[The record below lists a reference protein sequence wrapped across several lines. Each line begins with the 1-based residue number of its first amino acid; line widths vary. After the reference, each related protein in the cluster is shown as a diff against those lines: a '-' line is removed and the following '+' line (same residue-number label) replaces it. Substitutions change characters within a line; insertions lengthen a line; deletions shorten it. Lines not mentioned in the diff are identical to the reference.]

1 MKVVVGMYERVW
13 SGEVEGCEVTLD
25 FIEERGLFYYCAK
38 GDGALLSCRLCADP
52 IDAGVMEGPGVARQ
66 IDTPLIPNGRD
77 GAFLGRFAPYGTPD
91 DIVAGTWLSPAD
103 WPRDRKNMVINEL
116 AERMTRISRVYTNSE
131 KPTEAYL
138 NFALIDCSKRLNAM
152 FGGPDN
158 WPRAAFES
166 LFTATGYKELALGKS
181 FAYSDPFLLAD
192 PRKMPKQVVE
202 QIRKAATPRWRRE
215 LLSYRDAVV
224 SLCKE
229 SRLKNGGNADTFTVL
244 PIVNVA
250 EFIDE
255 IRQSDRITVDL
266 YADFNSDD
274 VPRAHLGKTAISI
287 NDLDAER
294 IRLDL
299 GRASEKHD
307 YYWTMRGE
315 DPSSKL
321 SLSFS
326 TFELTELVAAIKSC
340 AEWSLFFNHQV
351 HFPDLGYG
359 LDATG
364 DSDRIL
370 LACGM
375 SEWRSDDA
383 QEWMAVSLSKSDRLY
398 HIERIDAWD
407 SYEGPEFEV
416 TESNATKTYPSDL
429 IDQIAA
435 DHNGFR
441 ETDGVPPFINSR
453 HIARHIALL
462 EYPEAYL
469 PPRQKTPEKTPSTAA
484 LKDGLARLEEKKAED
499 KKTPSHDRRPGYF
512 TY

>member
-38 GDGALLSCRLCADP
+38 RDGALLSCRLCADP
-52 IDAGVMEGPGVARQ
+52 IDVGVVEGPGVARQ

-91 DIVAGTWLSPAD
+91 EIVAGTWLSPAD
-103 WPRDRKNMVINEL
+103 WPRDRKNMVVNEL
-116 AERMTRISRVYTNSE
+116 AERMTRISGVYTHGE

-166 LFTATGYKELALGKS
+166 LFTTTGYKEIALGKS
-181 FAYSDPFLLAD
+181 FSYSDPYLLAD
-192 PRKMPKQVVE
+192 PRKIPGQVVE
-202 QIRKAATPRWRRE
+202 QIRRAATPKGQRE

-224 SLCKE
+224 SLCKQ
-229 SRLKNGGNADTFTVL
+229 SRLKNGGNADMLTVL
-244 PIVNVA
+244 PFVNIA
-250 EFIDE
+250 DFIDE
-255 IRQSDRITVDL
+255 IRQSDRIYADL
-266 YADFNSDD
+266 YADFDGD
-274 VPRAHLGKTAISI
+274 AVPKAHLGQTAITL
-287 NDLDAER
+287 NDIDAEK
-294 IRLDL
+294 IRLNLD
-299 GRASEKHD
+299 RAREKRN
-307 YYWTMRGE
+307 YYWSRRDE
-315 DPSSKL
+315 NSSSKL
-321 SLSFS
+321 NLSTF

-340 AEWSLFFNHQV
+340 ADWSLFSNHMV

-359 LDATG
+359 LDANG
-364 DSDRIL
+364 NSDRIL

-383 QEWMAVSLSKSDRLY
+383 QEWMAVSRSKSDRLY

-416 TESNATKTYPSDL
+416 TESSATKIYPSDL

-441 ETDGVPPFINSR
+441 ETDGVPPFIN
-453 HIARHIALL
+453 ARYATQL
-462 EYPEAYL
+462 EHLREVYP
-469 PPRQKTPEKTPSTAA
+469 PKHKVPENTPSTAA
-484 LKDGLARLEEKKAED
+484 LKDGLAKFEGKKAEN
-499 KKTPSHDRRPGYF
+499 KKTTSHNRRPCYF

>member
-103 WPRDRKNMVINEL
+103 WPRDRKRAAVEEL
-116 AERMTRISRVYTNSE
+116 DCRMKRVGRYTSGKITLDE
-131 KPTEAYL
+131 TYL
-138 NFALIDCSKRLNAM
+138 TFGLIDCSKRLNAM
-152 FGGPDN
+152 FGGPEK
-158 WPRAAFES
+158 WPRAAFE
-166 LFTATGYKELALGKS
+166 LLLTATGYKELTLGKS
-181 FAYSDPFLLAD
+181 FAYSDPYLLAD
-192 PRKMPKQVVE
+192 PRKMPRQVVE
-202 QIRKAATPRWRRE
+202 QIRKAATPSMRHE

-229 SRLKNGGNADTFTVL
+229 CRMKYGGNADTFTVL
-244 PIVNVA
+244 PFVNVA

-255 IRQSDRITVDL
+255 IRQSDRIYVDL
-266 YADFNSDD
+266 YADFDGD
-274 VPRAHLGKTAISI
+274 AVPKAHLGQTAVTL
-287 NDLDAER
+287 NDIDAEK
-294 IRLDL
+294 IRLNLD
-299 GRASEKHD
+299 RAREKRN
-307 YYWTMRGE
+307 YYWSMRGE

-321 SLSFS
+321 NLSFS

-340 AEWSLFFNHQV
+340 ADWSLFFNHQV
-351 HFPDLGYG
+351 HFPNLGYE
-359 LDATG
+359 LDANG

-383 QEWMAVSLSKSDRLY
+383 QGWMAVSRSKSDRLY

-416 TESNATKTYPSDL
+416 TESYATKTYPSDL

-441 ETDGVPPFINSR
+441 ETDGVPPFIN
-453 HIARHIALL
+453 ARYAAQL
-462 EYPEAYL
+462 EHLREVYPL
-469 PPRQKTPEKTPSTAA
+469 KHKIPENTPSTAA
-484 LKDGLARLEEKKAED
+484 LRDGLAKLEGKKAER
-499 KKTPSHDRRPGYF
+499 KKTPSHDKRPGYY

>member
-1 MKVVVGMYERVW
+1 MQG
-13 SGEVEGCEVTLD
+13 
-25 FIEERGLFYYCAK
+25 
-38 GDGALLSCRLCADP
+38 
-52 IDAGVMEGPGVARQ
+52 
-66 IDTPLIPNGRD
+66 
-77 GAFLGRFAPYGTPD
+77 
-91 DIVAGTWLSPAD
+91 
-103 WPRDRKNMVINEL
+103 
-116 AERMTRISRVYTNSE
+116 
-131 KPTEAYL
+131 
-138 NFALIDCSKRLNAM
+138 
-152 FGGPDN
+152 
-158 WPRAAFES
+158 
-166 LFTATGYKELALGKS
+166 
-181 FAYSDPFLLAD
+181 
-192 PRKMPKQVVE
+192 
-202 QIRKAATPRWRRE
+202 
-215 LLSYRDAVV
+215 V
-224 SLCKE
+224 SLEK
-229 SRLKNGGNADTFTVL
+229 RGNADTFTVL

-274 VPRAHLGKTAISI
+274 VPRTHLGKTAISI

-484 LKDGLARLEEKKAED
+484 LKDGLTRLEEKKAED
-499 KKTPSHDRRPGYF
+499 KKTPSHNRRPGYF

>member
-1 MKVVVGMYERVW
+1 MKGVVGMYEKVW

-38 GDGALLSCRLCADP
+38 RDGALLSCRLCADP
-52 IDAGVMEGPGVARQ
+52 IDAGVMGGPGVARQ
-66 IDTPLIPNGRD
+66 INTPLIPNGRD

-91 DIVAGTWLSPAD
+91 EIVAGTWFSPAD
-103 WPRDRKNMVINEL
+103 WPRDRKNMSINEL
-116 AERMTRISRVYTNSE
+116 AERMTRISGVYTNGE

-166 LFTATGYKELALGKS
+166 LFTITGYKEIALGKS
-181 FAYSDPFLLAD
+181 FSYSDPYLTAN
-192 PRKMPKQVVE
+192 PNKMPKQVIDH
-202 QIRKAATPRWRRE
+202 IRRAATESHQEPPT
-215 LLSYRDAVV
+215 YRDAVV
-224 SLCKE
+224 SLCKQ
-229 SRLKNGGNADTFTVL
+229 SRLENGGNADSFTVL
-244 PIVNVA
+244 PFVNVA

-255 IRQSDRITVDL
+255 VRHSDRITVDL
-266 YADFNSDD
+266 HADFNGDD
-274 VPRAHLGKTAISI
+274 VPRAHLGKTTISL
-287 NDLDAER
+287 NDLDAEK
-294 IRLDL
+294 IRLNLD
-299 GRASEKHD
+299 RASEKHD
-307 YYWTMRGE
+307 YYWTRRGE

-321 SLSFS
+321 NLSFS

-340 AEWSLFFNHQV
+340 ADWSLFFNHLV
-351 HFPDLGYG
+351 HFPNHGYDL
-359 LDATG
+359 DVNG
-364 DSDRIL
+364 DSDRVL

-375 SEWRSDDA
+375 SEWRSDDT
-383 QEWMAVSLSKSDRLY
+383 QEWMAVSRSKSENLY

-416 TESNATKTYPSDL
+416 TESSATKAYPSDL

-441 ETDGVPPFINSR
+441 ETDGVPPFIN
-453 HIARHIALL
+453 ARYTAQL
-462 EYPEAYL
+462 EHLREVYPL
-469 PPRQKTPEKTPSTAA
+469 KQKTRENTPGTAV
-484 LKDGLARLEEKKAED
+484 LKDGLAKLEKKAET
-499 KKTPSHDRRPGYF
+499 KKVPSHNRRPGYF

>member
-13 SGEVEGCEVTLD
+13 SGEVDGCDVTLD

-38 GDGALLSCRLCADP
+38 RDGALLSCRLCADP
-52 IDAGVMEGPGVARQ
+52 IDAGVMEGPGVAHQ
-66 IDTPLIPNGRD
+66 INTPLIPNGQD
-77 GAFLGRFAPYGTPD
+77 GVFLGRFAPYDTPD

-103 WPRDRKNMVINEL
+103 WPRDRKNMAINEL
-116 AERMTRISRVYTNSE
+116 TERMARIADTYTLGE

-181 FAYSDPFLLAD
+181 FAYSDPYLLAD
-192 PRKMPKQVVE
+192 PHKMPRQVVE
-202 QIRKAATPRWRRE
+202 QIRRAATPRWQRE
-215 LLSYRDAVV
+215 SPSYRDAVV

-244 PIVNVA
+244 PFVNAA

-255 IRQSDRITVDL
+255 IRLSDRIAVDL
-266 YADFNSDD
+266 YADFNGDE
-274 VPRAHLGKTAISI
+274 VPMMHLGKTAISL

-294 IRLDL
+294 IRLNLD
-299 GRASEKHD
+299 RAKEKHSQ
-307 YYWTMRGE
+307 YWAMRGE
-315 DPSSKL
+315 DASSKL
-321 SLSFS
+321 NLPISP
-326 TFELTELVAAIKSC
+326 FELTELVAAIKSC
-340 AEWSLFFNHQV
+340 ADWSLFFNHLV
-351 HFPDLGYG
+351 RFPDLGYD
-359 LDATG
+359 LDANG

-375 SEWRSDDA
+375 SEWRSNDA
-383 QEWMAVSLSKSDRLY
+383 QEWLAVSLSKSDRLY
-398 HIERIDAWD
+398 HLERIDAWD

-416 TESNATKTYPSDL
+416 TESSATKTYPSDL

-469 PPRQKTPEKTPSTAA
+469 PPKQKTPEKTPGTAA
-484 LKDGLARLEEKKAED
+484 LKEGLAKLEKKAET
-499 KKTPSHDRRPGYF
+499 KKTPGHNKRPGYF

>member
-52 IDAGVMEGPGVARQ
+52 IDAGVMEGPGVARK

-116 AERMTRISRVYTNSE
+116 AERMTRISEVYTNGE

-158 WPRAAFES
+158 WPKAAFES
-166 LFTATGYKELALGKS
+166 LFTATGYKGIALAKS
-181 FAYSDPFLLAD
+181 FSYSDPYLLAD
-192 PRKMPKQVVE
+192 PHKMPKQVVE
-202 QIRKAATPRWRRE
+202 QIRRAATPGCQGE

-224 SLCKE
+224 SLCKQ
-229 SRLKNGGNADTFTVL
+229 SRLENGGSADTFNVL
-244 PIVNVA
+244 PFVNA
-250 EFIDE
+250 DEFIGE
-255 IRQSDRITVDL
+255 IRQSDRITSDL
-266 YADFNSDD
+266 YADFNGDE
-274 VPRAHLGKTAISI
+274 VPMMHLGKTSVTL
-287 NDLDAER
+287 NSLDAEK
-294 IRLDL
+294 IRMNLD
-299 GRASEKHD
+299 RASEKHN
-307 YYWTMRGE
+307 YYWTRRGE

-321 SLSFS
+321 NLSFS

-340 AEWSLFFNHQV
+340 ADWSLFFNHLV
-351 HFPDLGYG
+351 HFPNLGYD
-359 LDATG
+359 LEANG

-383 QEWMAVSLSKSDRLY
+383 QEWMAVSRSKSDCLY

-407 SYEGPEFEV
+407 SYEGPEFEIM
-416 TESNATKTYPSDL
+416 ESSATKTYPSDL

-435 DHNGFR
+435 DHNEFR
-441 ETDGVPPFINSR
+441 ETDGVPPFIN
-453 HIARHIALL
+453 ARYAAQL
-462 EYPEAYL
+462 EHLREVYPLKRKARES
-469 PPRQKTPEKTPSTAA
+469 TPGTAV
-484 LKDGLARLEEKKAED
+484 LKDGLAKLEKKTETN
-499 KKTPSHDRRPGYF
+499 KTPVHNKRPGYF